1 MLILTGTVLVLLT
14 WAVCL
19 LGLMIL
25 GLPLAALTRRG
36 PLGLADLRRGLWWG
50 LLLII
55 VVVYLGNLV
64 WPAASGAMAFA
75 VVAIVLCAGCVA
87 IALVRHRGWLARGR
101 VQVWTVVLWLALAA
115 AVGYLAV
122 AALGP
127 VTNYD
132 SGLYHLGAIRY
143 AADFATIP
151 GLANL
156 YFPFGYGNAE
166 FPLAALLGNGPWGA
180 EGFRLLNGLVIAG
193 LCGDLAIRTAGRL
206 LGPGFYVLAAGTTAV
221 LIPMVALSD
230 YWVTSPSQD
239 SAVFAV
245 TVAASA
251 YVVDAVRGG
260 RTWVADSGA
269 AMALTVVLVML
280 RPTMAAYAVAVV
292 AVVVL
297 LRVRRGRASSPW
309 FTRSA
314 VLVGVAGLAAGAA
327 ATSRDYVLSGWL
339 QYPLSVHPFD
349 VPWRAPDPAPE
360 RIATLGFHR
369 DPTNLYEAADGW
381 GWVGP
386 WLERLPQQWE
396 TYAFVG
402 LAVVTGVGLVLV
414 VRSGRPL
421 RWRAVLLSTAPSI
434 VMSVAWFVATPPSF
448 RFAWGPVFTV
458 LTVPLGWAAWQVV
471 HTRSG
476 RDRSRAL
483 MLVAVLIAGPVL
495 LVTLYSAAMRLDTT
509 AMTERREW
517 TFGASIPFA
526 VADVPEV
533 ETSDMRL
540 ASGLVVRVPTSG
552 EQCWA
557 DFPLCT
563 PRLPPTVS
571 YRLPDEGLSGGL
583 LP

>member
-1 MLILTGTVLVLLT
+1 MLILTGTALVLLT

-19 LGLMIL
+19 VGLMVL

-55 VVVYLGNLV
+55 VVVYFGNLV
-64 WPAASGAMAFA
+64 WPASSGTMAFA
-75 VVAIVLCAGCVA
+75 VMAIVLCAGCVA
-87 IALVRHRGWLARGR
+87 IAMVRRRGWLAHEQVR
-101 VQVWTVVLWLALAA
+101 VWTVVLWAALAT

-156 YFPFGYGNAE
+156 FFPFGYGNAQ
-166 FPLAALLGNGPWGA
+166 FPLAALLGNGPWGT

-193 LCGDLAIRTAGRL
+193 LCVDLAIRCAGRRPS
-206 LGPGFYVLAAGTTAV
+206 PGCYVMAAGATTV
-221 LIPMVALSD
+221 LVPMVALSD

-251 YVVDAVRGG
+251 YIVDAVRGG
-260 RTWVADSGA
+260 RSWVADSAA

-309 FTRSA
+309 FARSA
-314 VLVGVAGLAAGAA
+314 AAVGTVAVAAGVAAV
-327 ATSRDYVLSGWL
+327 SRDYLLSGWL
-339 QYPLSVHPFD
+339 QYPLSVYPFD

-386 WLERLPQQWE
+386 WIERLPQQWE

-402 LAVVTGVGLVLV
+402 LAVVAGVGLALAA
-414 VRSGRPL
+414 RSGRPM
-421 RWRAVLLSTAPSI
+421 RWRAVLLSTVPSI
-434 VMSVAWFVATPPSF
+434 VMTVAWFVATPPSF

-458 LTVPLGWAAWQVV
+458 LTVPLGWAAWQIVDS
-471 HTRSG
+471 RSG

-483 MLVAVLIAGPVL
+483 VLVSALLAGPVL

-517 TFGASIPFA
+517 TFGASIPYA
-526 VADVPEV
+526 VAPVRAVQTTEA
-533 ETSDMRL
+533 ELSE
-540 ASGLVVRVPTSG
+540 GLVVRIPASG

-557 DFPLCT
+557 EFPLCV
-563 PRLPPTVS
+563 PRIAQTVRYQS
-571 YRLPDEGLSGGL
+571 PGEGLAGGL

>member
-1 MLILTGTVLVLLT
+1 MLILTGTALVLLT
-14 WAVCL
+14 WAACL
-19 LGLMIL
+19 LGLMAL

-36 PLGLADLRRGLWWG
+36 RLGLADLRRALWWG
-50 LLLII
+50 LLLIT
-55 VVVYLGNLV
+55 VVVYLGSLV
-64 WPAASGAMAFA
+64 WPAASGTMAFA
-75 VVAIVLCAGCVA
+75 VIAIVLCAGCIA
-87 IALVRHRGWLARGR
+87 IALVRRRGWFADERVRG
-101 VQVWTVVLWLALAA
+101 WTAVLWVALAA
-115 AVGYLAV
+115 AVVYLAV

-166 FPLAALLGNGPWGA
+166 FPLAALLGNGPWGT

-193 LCGDLAIRTAGRL
+193 LCVDLAIRCAGRRPS
-206 LGPGFYVLAAGTTAV
+206 PGFYALAAGATTV
-221 LIPMVALSD
+221 LVPMVALSD

-245 TVAASA
+245 TVVASA

-260 RTWVADSGA
+260 RSWVADSA
-269 AMALTVVLVML
+269 VALALTVVLVML

-297 LRVRRGRASSPW
+297 LRVRRGRESSPW
-309 FTRSA
+309 FVRSA
-314 VLVGVAGLAAGAA
+314 VAVGTVAVAAGVAAV
-327 ATSRDYVLSGWL
+327 SRDYLLSGWL
-339 QYPLSVHPFD
+339 QYPLSVYPFD

-386 WLERLPQQWE
+386 WLARLPQQWE
-396 TYAFVG
+396 TFVFVG
-402 LAVVTGVGLVLV
+402 LAVVTAFGLVLAA
-414 VRSGRPL
+414 RSGRPM
-421 RWRAVLLSTAPSI
+421 RWRAVLLSTAPSV
-434 VMSVAWFVATPPSF
+434 VMTVAWFVATPPSF

-458 LTVPLGWAAWQVV
+458 LTVPLGWAAWQIV
-471 HTRSG
+471 HSRTG

-483 MLVAVLIAGPVL
+483 MLVSALLAVPVL
-495 LVTLYSAAMRLDTT
+495 LVTLYSAAMRLDTP

-517 TFGASIPFA
+517 SFGVSIPFA
-526 VADVPEV
+526 VAPVPTVQTTEAGLS
-533 ETSDMRL
+533 E
-540 ASGLVVRVPTSG
+540 GLVVRIPTSG
-552 EQCWA
+552 EQCWSE
-557 DFPLCT
+557 FPLCV
-563 PRLPPTVS
+563 PRIAPTVR
-571 YRLPDEGLSGGL
+571 YRAPGEGLAGGL

>member
-1 MLILTGTVLVLLT
+1 MLILTGTALVLLT

-19 LGLMIL
+19 LGMTVL

-64 WPAASGAMAFA
+64 WPAASGTMAFA
-75 VVAIVLCAGCVA
+75 VMAIVVSAGCVA
-87 IALVRHRGWLARGR
+87 IALVRRRGWLARGR
-101 VQVWTVVLWLALAA
+101 VRVWTVILWVALAA
-115 AVGYLAV
+115 AVAYLAV

-193 LCGDLAIRTAGRL
+193 LCVDLAIRAAGRRP
-206 LGPGFYVLAAGTTAV
+206 GPGFYVLAAGTTAV

-245 TVAASA
+245 TVVASA

-260 RTWVADSGA
+260 RPWVADGA
-269 AMALTVVLVML
+269 AATALTVVLVML
-280 RPTMAAYAVAVV
+280 RPTMAAYAVTVV
-292 AVVVL
+292 ALVVL

-309 FTRSA
+309 FARSA
-314 VLVGVAGLAAGAA
+314 VAVGTVTVAAGVAA
-327 ATSRDYVLSGWL
+327 ATRDYLLSGWL
-339 QYPLSVHPFD
+339 QYPLSVYPFD
-349 VPWRAPDPAPE
+349 VPWRAPDPTPE

-381 GWVGP
+381 GWVGS
-386 WLERLPQQWE
+386 WLARLPQQWE
-396 TYAFVG
+396 TYALVG
-402 LAVVTGVGLVLV
+402 LAVVTGIGLVLAA
-414 VRSGRPL
+414 RSGRPM
-421 RWRAVLLSTAPSI
+421 RWRAVLLSMVPSV
-434 VMSVAWFVATPPSF
+434 VMTVAWFVATPPSF

-458 LTVPLGWAAWQVV
+458 LTVPLGWAVWQVV
-471 HTRSG
+471 RGRSG

-483 MLVAVLIAGPVL
+483 MLMAVLMAGPVL

-509 AMTERREW
+509 AMTQQREW
-517 TFGASIPFA
+517 TLGVSIPIA
-526 VADVPEV
+526 VASVPEV
-533 ETSDMRL
+533 PTTDRGL
-540 ASGLVVRVPTSG
+540 ADGLVVRIPISG
-552 EQCWA
+552 EQCWTE
-557 DFPLCT
+557 FPLCT
-563 PRLPPTVS
+563 PRLPSTVR
-571 YRLPDEGLSGGL
+571 YRVPDEGLPGGL